1 MMKKFLLTL
10 LIPMSLMGF
19 NDAPSCL
26 YDLQVNFFPPDISR
40 QSFDM
45 FYIFQSHWDLI
56 LTSLKHEANQVPQIM
71 RERARALKP
80 NPMEYPF
87 DADKTKELLLAIEYE
102 VFHKVLIRNYVYD
115 LQAIKGMFD
124 NIVQHQQKRI
134 DGCLVKKKVMQ
145 RSAKKM

>member
-1 MMKKFLLTL
+1 MKKFLLYL
-10 LIPMSLMGF
+10 LVPMSLMGF

-45 FYIFQSHWDLI
+45 FYIFQSHWELI
-56 LTSLKHEANQVPQIM
+56 LTSLKYEANQVPNLM

-80 NPMEYPF
+80 NPMDYPF
-87 DADKTKELLLAIEYE
+87 DADKTKELLLAVEYE

-115 LQAIKGMFD
+115 LQAIRGMFD

-134 DGCLVKKKVMQ
+134 DACLVKKKVTK
-145 RSAKKM
+145 RSAKKL

>member
-1 MMKKFLLTL
+1 MKKFILSLLVPL
-10 LIPMSLMGF
+10 SLMGF
-19 NDAPSCL
+19 NDAPTCL

-45 FYIFQSHWDLI
+45 FYVFQSHWDLI
-56 LTSLKHEANQVPQIM
+56 LTSLKYEAHQVPMIM

-80 NPMEYPF
+80 NPMDYPF

-124 NIVQHQQKRI
+124 FIASRQQGRI
-134 DGCLVKKKVMQ
+134 DACLVKKKVTKP
-145 RSAKKM
+145 SAKKM